1 MEPKF
6 VRILVAVLASFALFA
21 FIYPDDPS
29 ENDCAYSQS
38 KMLKESSVKISTHR
52 AQQGL
57 VVDSP
62 TLLDSNKSA
71 RVPSSSVRMS
81 SPILLPLG
89 ACILRC

>member
-38 KMLKESSVKISTHR
+38 KMLKEFSAKMSTHR
-52 AQQGL
+52 GQQSL
-57 VVDSP
+57 AVDSP
-62 TLLDSNKSA
+62 TLLDSNKGA
-71 RVPSSSVRMS
+71 RVPNSSVRIS
-81 SPILLPLG
+81 SPIFLPLG
-89 ACILRC
+89 TSILRC